1 MATFEQ
7 ILCQFLTNPLIYF
20 LIVFGFS
27 IAVAIILPIPIEVA
41 LVFALT
47 AGSLALFTAA
57 LVAVAL
63 GKAVGAWLVFLL
75 GLKVEGAMHRWAQ
88 RSKVFERILKA
99 LERFVRVTGVLG
111 LFVLLSVPFMS
122 DTAVL
127 YLYALF
133 NEEGKA
139 LDRRQFIASNFLAG
153 ISRVALFFL
162 LALTIAPWLMGTVR
176 C

>member
-7 ILCQFLTNPLIYF
+7 VLCEFLTNPLIYF

-27 IAVAIILPIPIEVA
+27 IAVAIILPIPIKVA

-162 LALTIAPWLMGTVR
+162 LALTIFPWLIGTVR